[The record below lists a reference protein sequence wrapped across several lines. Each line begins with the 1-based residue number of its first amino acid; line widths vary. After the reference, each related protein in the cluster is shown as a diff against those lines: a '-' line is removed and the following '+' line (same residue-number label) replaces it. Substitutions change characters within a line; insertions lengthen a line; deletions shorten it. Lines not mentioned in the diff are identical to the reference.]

1 MRANRIVLFGMGLAI
16 LIGFGSVHAASTSA
30 RNAAGEQARQI
41 HFSGKVVDAEGGP
54 IEGARVRF
62 YTVSSQDARLTG
74 DTATGS
80 NGTFFFDAPAKR
92 EGHRYGYIVAEKG
105 ELAIGLATWP
115 MRKNEEAEIKLGPA
129 KEFAGIVVDENDNPV
144 SGARINISRLQ
155 IGEGEQQRRLGSEIC
170 AKLLT
175 VSTDSEG
182 KFGFGR
188 IPVGVTVEF
197 IVRKGGRPTID
208 TFYAGSNTGQGY
220 KYLYLAGQRDIKLIL
235 PIEARIEGIVVEEST
250 HRPVAGAKVRMA
262 DGQHRWLPGLESTV
276 STENGTFSFD
286 ALPSGD
292 HLVKYVPPDDVPAD
306 WIAEP
311 TDVTLE
317 AGKTTADVK
326 VVLRKGG
333 ILEVLVTDK
342 ESKKPIEDARV
353 SVYDQRHRQS
363 YGGKTG
369 SNGIRRI
376 RLLPGTYQQGHAY
389 KQDYSSYSLSK
400 PVTIEDG
407 QTKRLKWELT
417 AKPAITGVVRDQN
430 GRPMQGVSMRI
441 MPMGGRDDVN
451 SDAEGRF
458 KVSWDPARSTDQREA
473 PLLVCRHV
481 EGNFGAVTIVPEGKR
496 TLDVELKPAVI
507 VRGKVVDPDG
517 RGIASAGI
525 RVMLRHTMWSSTITT
540 RDSVTTD
547 TDGNFEFRAIPVEHR
562 YRLNVNAKGY
572 GVKRVEF
579 HADDAV
585 DNFLEIEPATLAR
598 ANLSVSGLVVD
609 TQGNPIA
616 NARIESYGFGEG
628 QPDRLTTQSDS
639 QGKFTLE
646 GVCEGKVDL
655 RVDVSQKGKR
665 LSARARAYGGATGIK
680 LVAREGR
687 SVVQHFSIESYEQIV
702 RDNEKAIAGVAVDES
717 GSPVAGVPVAV
728 RCHKKKREGDKFSWR
743 YSSYPDLSA
752 TTDKQGR
759 FAIATEEDGE
769 YNLLFSPDN
778 KAAIIAY
785 DIPVGKKD
793 LKVTLPVGGAVAG
806 RLMRMDKGKKAPVP
820 NVEVKIEQIDRA
832 SYTHLGFDRDRT
844 TVTDSQGRFRF
855 EHLRTKI
862 RPGGS
867 RSQEKWD
874 HIARVWEISYGDTS
888 RTIAFYDATELEDF
902 ELLVQPDLA
911 QLLVGM
917 PLPGF
922 DITKIDRAV
931 NLAKG
936 KMVMVCF
943 FDAEQRPSRNFLRQ
957 LTARAQELETKG
969 VAVVALQAS
978 KIDEDSLDKWCR
990 QFDVSFPVAM
1000 VQGNEE
1006 NTRFTWGVKSLPWLI
1021 LTDQEHIVRANGFSL
1036 TELTQKIG
1044 QANGG

>member
-16 LIGFGSVHAASTSA
+16 LILFGSVHAASTSA
-30 RNAAGEQARQI
+30 RDAAGEQAEQI

-62 YTVSSQDARLTG
+62 YTASSQDARLTG
-74 DTATGS
+74 DTATGTD
-80 NGTFFFDAPAKR
+80 GTFSFGAPAKR
-92 EGHRYGYIVAEKG
+92 DGYRYGYIVAEKG
-105 ELAIGLATWP
+105 ELAIGLANWR
-115 MRKNEEAEIKLGPA
+115 MSEDEETEIKLGPA
-129 KEFAGIVVDENDNPV
+129 KELAGVVVDENDNPV
-144 SGARINISRLQ
+144 SGARINISMLK
-155 IGEGEQQRRLGSEIC
+155 IGEGEQRRGLSSAIG

-175 VSTDSEG
+175 VSTDAEG
-182 KFGFGR
+182 KFSFGR
-188 IPVGVTVEF
+188 IPAEATAEF
-197 IVRKGGRPTID
+197 IVRKDGRATIG
-208 TFYAGSNTGQGY
+208 TFQRSMYSGRGL
-220 KYLYLAGQRDIKLIL
+220 KYLAGQRDIKLIL

-250 HRPVAGAKVRMA
+250 GRPVAGAKVVMA
-262 DGQHRWLPGLESTV
+262 DGQNMPLPGLESTV

-311 TDVTLE
+311 TNVTLE
-317 AGKTTADVK
+317 AGKTAADVK
-326 VVLRKGG
+326 VVLRKGC
-333 ILEVLVTDK
+333 ILEVLVTDE
-342 ESKKPIEDARV
+342 ESKKPIEDVRV
-353 SVYDQRHRQS
+353 SVYDQRRRQS

-376 RLLPGTYQQGHAY
+376 RLLPGIYQQVNAY
-389 KQDYSSYSLSK
+389 KQDYSSHRLSK

-407 QTKRLKWELT
+407 ATKRLEWELT

-430 GRPMQGVSMRI
+430 GRPIQGVSMRI

-458 KVSWDPARSTDQREA
+458 KVSWDPDMFGDQRQA
-473 PLLVCRHV
+473 PLLVCRHA
-481 EGNFGAVTIVPEGKR
+481 EDNLGAVAIVGEGKR

-517 RGIASAGI
+517 RAIADASI
-525 RVMLRHTMWSSTITT
+525 RVMLRHTMWSSTMTSE
-540 RDSVTTD
+540 SVTTD
-547 TDGNFEFRAIPVEHR
+547 TDGNFELRAIPVEHR
-562 YRLNVNAKGY
+562 YELNVNAKGY
-572 GVKRVEF
+572 GGKSVEF

-585 DNFLEIEPATLAR
+585 NNLLEVEPATLPR

-628 QPDRLTTQSDS
+628 QPGHLATQGDS

-665 LSARARAYGGATGIK
+665 LSARAMAYGGATGIK
-680 LVAREGR
+680 LVAREGQA
-687 SVVQHFSIESYEQIV
+687 VLQHFSIESYEQIV
-702 RDNEKAIAGVAVDES
+702 QGNEKAIAGVAVDES

-728 RCHKKKREGDKFSWR
+728 RCHKKEMEKGKFSWS
-743 YSSYPDLSA
+743 YSSYPDLRA

-759 FAIATEEDGE
+759 FAIATEKDGE
-769 YNLLFSPDN
+769 YSVLFSPYN
-778 KAAIIAY
+778 KAAVIAY
-785 DIPVGKKD
+785 DIPAGKKD

-806 RLMRMDKGKKAPVP
+806 RLMRMDKGKKVP
-820 NVEVKIEQIDRA
+820 IPNMEVKIEQPDRA
-832 SYTHLGFDRDRT
+832 SYTHLGFDRDQT
-844 TVTDSQGRFRF
+844 TVTDSEGRFRF

-867 RSQEKWD
+867 RSQKKWD
-874 HIARVWEISYGDTS
+874 HIARVWDISYGDTS
-888 RTIAFYDATELEDF
+888 KTIAFYDTTELEDF

-922 DITKIDRAV
+922 DITRIDRAV

-943 FDAEQRPSRNFLRQ
+943 FDVEQRPSRNFLRQ
-957 LTARAQELETKG
+957 LTTRNQELETKG

-978 KIDEDSLDKWCR
+978 KIDEDSLNKWCR
-990 QFDVSFPVAM
+990 QFGISFPVGM

-1044 QANGG
+1044 VLLKN